1 MVHYSHHINKFAE
14 MVQTLNT
21 LQVTYENIISFNIA
35 SHLTKVQIA
44 NTLKHLGQQ
53 FDEDN
58 I

>member
-1 MVHYSHHINKFAE
+1 MVHSSHHTKKSAE

-21 LQVTYENIISFNIA
+21 LWATYENIISFRIT
-35 SHLTKVQIA
+35 SHLTKLQIA
-44 NTLKHLGQQ
+44 NTLKLPGQQ